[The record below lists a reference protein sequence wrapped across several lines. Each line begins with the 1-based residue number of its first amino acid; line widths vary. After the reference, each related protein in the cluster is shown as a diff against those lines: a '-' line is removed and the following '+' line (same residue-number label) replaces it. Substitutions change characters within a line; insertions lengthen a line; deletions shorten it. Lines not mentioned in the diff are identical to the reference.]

1 MPKFKVVLSRVE
13 YYKDIIYVDDDT
25 QEDANEKAWDKS
37 GDWKL
42 VDTEEF
48 TQHIYL
54 IEEKQNA

>member
-13 YYKDIIYVDDDT
+13 YYQDVIYVDSDN
-25 QEDANEKAWDKS
+25 QEDANEIAWDRS
-37 GDWKL
+37 GDWRL